1 MKLNESKVKVLQK
14 CALLVS
20 TEAFNQAIK
29 YSFQDTTNN
38 SKAYVIYKICTT
50 IHETEPT
57 VECEL
62 DLYCAKMVYGSLQR
76 ILNSICTDKEQ
87 YYVEVLDAC
96 DNSREAWN
104 AFSRMKYLLDN
115 FEHELFN
122 EKRRRNE
129 RKNSEDTSKW

>member
-1 MKLNESKVKVLQK
+1 MELNRLKLEQLNQ

-20 TEAFNQAIK
+20 TQAFNQALK
-29 YSFQDTTNN
+29 YGFQDTTNN

-50 IHETEPT
+50 ICETEQI

-62 DLYCAKMVYGSLQR
+62 DLYCAKMVYGSLRR
-76 ILNSICTDKEQ
+76 ILKSICADKEK
-87 YYVEVLDAC
+87 YYEEVLLAC
-96 DNSREAWN
+96 ENPRKVWY

-122 EKRRRNE
+122 EKKE
-129 RKNSEDTSKW
+129 KE

>member
-1 MKLNESKVKVLQK
+1 MKLNESKVKALQK
-14 CALLVS
+14 DALLVS
-20 TEAFNQAIK
+20 TETFNQAIK

-115 FEHELFN
+115 FEDELFC
-122 EKRRRNE
+122 K
-129 RKNSEDTSKW
+129 

>member
-1 MKLNESKVKVLQK
+1 MKLNESKVKALQK
-14 CALLVS
+14 DALLVS
-20 TEAFNQAIK
+20 TETFNQAIK